1 MAIAQKQGW
10 PMLPWPTDYM
20 TRPDSGAGWLETS
33 GDFGLADYV
42 AHEWIGIIAYRL
54 TGKAA

>member
-1 MAIAQKQGW
+1 
-10 PMLPWPTDYM
+10 MLPWPTDYITM
-20 TRPDSGAGWLETS
+20 PDHGAGWLETS

-42 AHEWIGIIAYRL
+42 VHEWIGIIAYRL